1 MPRRRPELLPAGPPG
16 LRLRPQFG
24 VRAARLAFLIS
35 GAVAVGVLMALS
47 VGCSTVKHHR
57 VLSFFFDGVPDP
69 AAAVVSATPEVE
81 AAVGRQ
87 LVQPGEHGPYA
98 AKLCDSCHDAQRT
111 NALIVPREQ
120 LCNRCHEL
128 GAAKVYVHG
137 PLASGGCTVCH
148 DPHRSA
154 NRFLLV
160 SASDGFCL
168 TCHDRSALSDTAGLG
183 GDNGTGES
191 AEVDGGTVGNAHGG
205 DAANCTNCHEAHMS
219 DRRFLLR

>member
-1 MPRRRPELLPAGPPG
+1 MRATLGA
-16 LRLRPQFG
+16 
-24 VRAARLAFLIS
+24 RAAKLAFLIA
-35 GAVAVGVLMALS
+35 GAAAVGVLMAIS
-47 VGCSTVKHHR
+47 SGCSTVKHHR

-69 AAAVVSATPEVE
+69 AAAVVSVTPEVE

-87 LVQPGEHGPYA
+87 LVHPGEHGPYA

-111 NALIVPREQ
+111 NALIVPAEE
-120 LCNRCHEL
+120 LCLRCHEL
-128 GAAKVYVHG
+128 DTAQAYLHG

-183 GDNGTGES
+183 GGAG
-191 AEVDGGTVGNAHGG
+191 GNAHGG
-205 DAANCTNCHEAHMS
+205 DAANCTECHEAHMS
-219 DRRFLLR
+219 DRKYLLR

>member
-1 MPRRRPELLPAGPPG
+1 MKQRPHLDTGRG
-16 LRLRPQFG
+16 RTK
-24 VRAARLAFLIS
+24 LAVLAIS
-35 GAVAVGVLMALS
+35 AVALGAALALS
-47 VGCSTVKHHR
+47 VGCSTAKHHR

-81 AAVGRQ
+81 AAVGRR

-111 NALIVPREQ
+111 NALIVPAEQ
-120 LCNRCHEL
+120 LCIRCHEL
-128 GAAKVYVHG
+128 GAAETYVHG
-137 PLASGGCTVCH
+137 PLASGGCMVCH

-168 TCHDRSALSDTAGLG
+168 KCHDRTTLSPVSGVGGSAGVAGVT
-183 GDNGTGES
+183 GDNG
-191 AEVDGGTVGNAHGG
+191 HGG
-205 DAANCTNCHEAHMS
+205 DAANCTDCHEAHMS
-219 DRRFLLR
+219 DRKFLLR